1 MRLIEA
7 LLTALL
13 LEKSTSSLVIERRQL
28 KGLLSGKPETPVKI
42 ENIPPRI
49 RPNAKRQLIRYGPFI
64 LPAVSENVSPEDIH

>member
-7 LLTALL
+7 LLTAFL
-13 LEKSTSSLVIERRQL
+13 LEKSTSLVIERRQL

-49 RPNAKRQLIRYGPFI
+49 LPNAKRQLIRYGPFI
-64 LPAVSENVSPEDIH
+64 LPAVSKNVSPEEIH